1 MENFLT
7 QQQQERENEAAA
19 AAAYNFVLA
28 VNDPQAKEQLEKGP
42 KTVLFV
48 PS

>member
-7 QQQQERENEAAA
+7 QQQQEQENEAAA
-19 AAAYNFVLA
+19 AAAYNLVLA
-28 VNDPQAKEQLEKGP
+28 VNDPQAKEQREKGQ
-42 KTVLFV
+42 KTVLFI

>member
-7 QQQQERENEAAA
+7 QQQQQRENEAA

-28 VNDPQAKEQLEKGP
+28 VNDPQAKEQREKGP
-42 KTVLFV
+42 KTVLFI

>member
-28 VNDPQAKEQLEKGP
+28 VNDLQAKEQREKGP
-42 KTVLFV
+42 KTVLFI